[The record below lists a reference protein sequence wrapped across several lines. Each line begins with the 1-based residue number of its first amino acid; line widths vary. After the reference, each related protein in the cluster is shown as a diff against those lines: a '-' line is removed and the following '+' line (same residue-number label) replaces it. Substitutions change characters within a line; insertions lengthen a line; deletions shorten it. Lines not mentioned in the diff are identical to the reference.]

1 MHCHIVIHRQCPV
14 FRVFFCFQL
23 CSVSSAASPHLTP
36 SSSMACP
43 RAIPALAL
51 WCLSPCTFSCSPRK
65 AEAMAIFFNF
75 WDRYVTIGWVKETVK
90 IEGQGSVDSTLQRLT
105 PPRNSYIYI
114 TCRMSRVMCS
124 MINVKYIYMTQ
135 FEIECRF
142 GGHSV
147 TKKFKTI
154 WQILLAK
161 PKLWK
166 NLNFYK

>member
-1 MHCHIVIHRQCPV
+1 MTVVIVTSLNKNNLTHWQHWQLMRYSKGSVLRFSRC
-14 FRVFFCFQL
+14 FFFQL

-36 SSSMACP
+36 SSCP
-43 RAIPALAL
+43 RALAL
-51 WCLSPCTFSCSPRK
+51 WCLSPRK
-65 AEAMAIFFNF
+65 APEAMAIFVNF

-90 IEGQGSVDSTLQRLT
+90 IEGEGSVDRTLQRLT
-105 PPRNSYIYI
+105 PPRNSYMYI

-147 TKKFKTI
+147 TNKFKII

-161 PKLWK
+161 PK
-166 NLNFYK
+166 